1 MAKRQRPGQKSTQKA
16 NSKLDHLRKAQAVYD
31 EIDAAEPGSAPDL
44 KQLIDTVEVMTK
56 AKSQQDKRLTKKQM
70 QGLKAQLDREMAQT
84 RKAELL
90 AQAEAEVAAEE
101 AQEKEDELKARELAL
116 KESKKDVQVKK
127 KDKKKKD
134 IKQAAAITF
143 ETKLKA
149 LKDEVDKK
157 RAAPSTVN
165 TQDVQKFKV
174 ALLDVYNAYQKLKAK
189 VDDPTGSKLA
199 AADKN
204 GDVDQILKNLKK
216 QIDDLDAIAQ
226 KNERVL
232 DAEKKALPQVEQKAD
247 YKDLYQ
253 SKLGRFL
260 RLGQDQHG
268 KLSLSRSMQKAAEML
283 GRKIKDKVDP
293 LRPSKVWESGVTW
306 ALKKAG
312 NNPKAVQA
320 ILKVDKTMKTIAGG
334 IKTLGHETYDWIH
347 KSMGDIFGY
356 LRRKWQA
363 LSSGE
368 GAGALG
374 KLVGL
379 GALFTSLI
387 GPLLSGINAELEKR
401 YGKDYIQSFVK
412 SLWEG
417 AKGWLL
423 NGLKT
428 FFFGDEKSPQ
438 IQQQKEMQKV
448 ANAVVTGKA
457 QKEASKI
464 GLLGKLWD
472 VARYGDSSN
481 EVIANTLNEY
491 QDKDTAADKR
501 SFDKG
506 YITDMLK
513 KRKEK
518 KQPLPITLATQLTA
532 AGFDVSGIGTT
543 VDAPQAA
550 PAPQPMFRNLR
561 TGFVFGSQK
570 QATAVAAPV
579 QASAPPVSAKP
590 PAPPVTTSAASATG
604 AKGPGAAPGLGNA
617 QMPNNSVS
625 DTFHTL
631 NIGGLSFGH

>member
-1 MAKRQRPGQKSTQKA
+1 MAQRKRPGQKTTQKA
-16 NSKLDHLRKAQAVYD
+16 NTKLDHLRKAKEVYE
-31 EIDAAEPGSAPDL
+31 EIEAAEPGSAPDL
-44 KQLIDTVEVMTK
+44 KQLINTVQVMTK
-56 AKSQQDKRLTKKQM
+56 EKSQQDKRLTKKQM
-70 QGLKAQLDREMAQT
+70 QVLKSQLDREMAQS
-84 RKAELL
+84 RKADIL
-90 AQAEAEVAAEE
+90 ADAEAQVAAEE
-101 AQEKEDELKARELAL
+101 AAEKDDELKTRELAL
-116 KESKKDVQVKK
+116 KESKKDVLVKK

-134 IKQAAAITF
+134 KKQKAATTF
-143 ETKLKA
+143 EVKLKA

-157 RAAPSTVN
+157 RAAPSTIN
-165 TQDVQKFKV
+165 SQDVQKFKI

-204 GDVDQILKNLKK
+204 GDVDQILKLLKK
-216 QIDDLDAIAQ
+216 QIDDLDLIAQ
-226 KNERVL
+226 RNERVL
-232 DAEKKALPQVEQKAD
+232 DAEKKSITPIDQKTD
-247 YKDLYQ
+247 YRDLYQ

-260 RLGQDQHG
+260 RLGADEHG
-268 KLSLSRSMQKAAEML
+268 KLSLSRSMMKAAEML
-283 GRKIKDKVDP
+283 GRKIKGKVEP
-293 LRPSKVWESGVTW
+293 FMPGKVWESGVTW
-306 ALKKAG
+306 ALRKAG

-320 ILKVDKTMKTIAGG
+320 ILRVDRTMKSIAGG

-363 LSSGE
+363 LSSGD

-423 NGLKT
+423 NGLKS

-438 IQQQKEMQKV
+438 IQQQKEMQKA

-457 QKEASKI
+457 QKEAAKV

-472 VARYGDSSN
+472 VARYGDGSDQ
-481 EVIANTLNEY
+481 VITNTLDEY
-491 QDKDTAADKR
+491 QDKDTTADKR
-501 SFDKG
+501 GFDKI
-506 YITDMLK
+506 YLTDMLK
-513 KRKEK
+513 KRRDK
-518 KQPLPITLATQLTA
+518 KQPLPITLATKLTA

-543 VDAPQAA
+543 VDPPPPPAA
-550 PAPQPMFRNLR
+550 QPMFRNLR
-561 TGFVFGSQK
+561 GGFLFGSQK

-579 QASAPPVSAKP
+579 QASTPPVSARP
-590 PAPPVTTSAASATG
+590 PAPPTTTSAASG
-604 AKGPGAAPGLGNA
+604 AGTKGPGSAPGLGNA
-617 QMPNNSVS
+617 QLPNTAVS

-631 NIGGLSFGH
+631 NIGGLSHGH